1 MRLIEVLKIRK
12 YLLLAA
18 ASSIAMSLFYVY
30 TQVLGIIEN
39 IDIWLAVLPWHN
51 AILFPMFSALFGM
64 TLAYQVYLW
73 KQPKTC
79 AVGMKAAGIG
89 AGSGGTFGLSMVSQ
103 CPACASLGALFL
115 PASLTAAFAQFS
127 WVINL
132 AAILMML
139 FTLRYLGA
147 FKND

>member
-1 MRLIEVLKIRK
+1 MKLTEVLKIRK
-12 YLLLAA
+12 YLALAVV
-18 ASSIAMSLFYVY
+18 SSVVMSLIYVY
-30 TQVLGIIEN
+30 TQVLGIVEN
-39 IDIWLAVLPWHN
+39 IDLWLTVMPWYNAVLF
-51 AILFPMFSALFGM
+51 IVFSALFGI

-79 AVGMKAAGIG
+79 AAGMKVTGIG
-89 AGSGGTFGLSMVSQ
+89 AGSGGMFGLSMVSQ

-115 PASLTAAFAQFS
+115 PVSLTAAFAQFS

-132 AAILMML
+132 LAIFLML

-147 FKND
+147 FKNG